1 MLVGMFLLSGD
12 QGGFEQK
19 NRVRPYFAFKGS
31 VAPEEEV
38 LHDTPDD
45 ITDYS
50 CAQASRLDE

>member
-1 MLVGMFLLSGD
+1 MFLLSGD

-38 LHDTPDD
+38 LHDAPDN

-50 CAQASRLDE
+50 HAQAGSLEE